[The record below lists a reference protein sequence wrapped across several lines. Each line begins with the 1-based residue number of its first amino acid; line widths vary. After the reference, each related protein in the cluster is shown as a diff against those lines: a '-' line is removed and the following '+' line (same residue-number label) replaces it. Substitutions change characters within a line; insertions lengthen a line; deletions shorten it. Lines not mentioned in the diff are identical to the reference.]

1 MTVAAIRPE
10 ASWRNQLKEGRNGL
24 AKCMTNT
31 VLFLQHLPAFAGK
44 FRYNELSGLVEFAG
58 VELQDHDY
66 VDIRVIIEK
75 ADYIPDKADVPA
87 AVERV
92 AKERSYHPIR
102 DYLNALNWDGVPR
115 VDLWLSTY
123 LGAADHQLMRS
134 FASKFLIGAVA
145 RVMKPGSKMDNVLV
159 LEGPQGIGK
168 TSAVG
173 ALFGEDYMTSSV
185 DDFSSKE
192 AAISIQGMWVAE
204 LAELAALNKSDV
216 LKAKKFITETFDRYR
231 PPYGRH
237 TVRRPRQCVIIGTT
251 NDDRY
256 LKDTTGNRRYWPV
269 PVTTVDTPGLVEAR
283 DQIWAEAIHRYRAG
297 ERWWLADAEE
307 LRLAGAVQRERID
320 EDVWAPQIDSLLSSP
335 DISSKG
341 HVTVSALLTGLGV
354 ELDRRTKAH
363 EMRVAQH
370 LASRGYQK
378 KKMRIDGHPMTAW
391 LPPGS

>member
-1 MTVAAIRPE
+1 MVVAAVRLDT
-10 ASWRNQLKEGRNGL
+10 SWRSRLKEGRNGL
-24 AKCMTNT
+24 TKCMTNT
-31 VLFLQHLPAFAGK
+31 VLFLQNLPEFAGK
-44 FRYNELSGLVEFAG
+44 FRYNELSGLVEFNG
-58 VELQDHDY
+58 TELQDVDY
-66 VDIRVIIEK
+66 VDIRVIIER
-75 ADYIPDKADVPA
+75 AGYIPDKGDVPP

-92 AKERSYHPIR
+92 ARERAYHPIR
-102 DYLNALNWDGVPR
+102 EYLDGLTWDGSPR
-115 VDLWLSTY
+115 IDMWLTTY

-145 RVMKPGSKMDNVLV
+145 RVVKPGSKMDNVLV
-159 LEGPQGIGK
+159 LEGPQGLGK

-192 AAISIQGMWVAE
+192 AAISIQGMWVVE

-269 PVTTVDTPGLVEAR
+269 PVALLDIPELVAAR
-283 DQIWAEAIHRYRAG
+283 DQMWAEALHRYHAG
-297 ERWWLADAEE
+297 EKWWLTNADE
-307 LRLAGAVQRERID
+307 LRFAEIVQRDRID
-320 EDVWAPQIDSLLSSP
+320 EDVWAPQIDGLLTSP
-335 DISSKG
+335 DINSRG
-341 HVTVSALLTGLGV
+341 YVTVSALLAGLQV
-354 ELDRRTKAH
+354 EIDRRTKAH

-370 LASRGYQK
+370 LASRGYKK
-378 KKMRIDGHPMTAW
+378 KKMRVDGAPTTVW
-391 LPPGS
+391 LVAEA